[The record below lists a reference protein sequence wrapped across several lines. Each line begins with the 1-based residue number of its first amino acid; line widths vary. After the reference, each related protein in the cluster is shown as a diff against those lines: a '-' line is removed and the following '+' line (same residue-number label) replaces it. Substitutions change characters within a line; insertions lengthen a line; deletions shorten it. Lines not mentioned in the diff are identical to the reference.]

1 LFEPIT
7 LRNVTSKNRILI
19 SPMCQYSAI
28 DGIANDWHLVHLG
41 KFAQGGAGMVM
52 VEAAAV
58 TPEGRITH
66 GDVGLWRS
74 VTSFLPQAVQ
84 LDRRTVGPKDIG

>member
-1 LFEPIT
+1 MPQPLLFEPIT
-7 LRNVTSKNRILI
+7 VRNVTARNRILI

-41 KFAQGGAGMVM
+41 KFAQGGAGTVM

-58 TPEGRITH
+58 TRRAASLMAMSGCGTDGQIAPLQRIA
-66 GDVGLWRS
+66 DS
-74 VTSFLPQAVQ
+74 
-84 LDRRTVGPKDIG
+84 